1 MVVKNKVDILDR
13 KRFVKNVIS
22 ILDISMSSKKYLS
35 FAINGKWGS
44 GKTFTIDL
52 VLDSLKNKE
61 KNVEKE
67 NNDKYIIYYNCWEYT
82 FFNEPLIS
90 IIETILDNMRENSY
104 VSQNGQT
111 LIRILKNS
119 PNILFNLADNFIKNS
134 TGSQIADVCGTSES
148 IRELGSLKKTIDD
161 FKIEVGN
168 YCKKNKLII
177 IVDEID
183 RCLPNVAINILERL
197 YLLFNNQDNCVLM
210 YVLDKEKL
218 EYSVRQ
224 TFGEKVESDDYLKKF
239 INFTLDIHCVSPTE
253 VFFDKYEELKENF
266 DLTNKEDF
274 LDNIKK
280 LFLDVDIRTMEKII
294 DLTNLINK
302 MIYVPKT
309 RRKKLPLELLFYEF
323 ICVTIQMILKRNKI
337 SLNNMSIK
345 DSIECILT
353 DCSENIELGQK
364 QILDQINSSSFD
376 NDFID
381 KVKDYVELSS
391 EEEKVKEK
399 LETKISKRF
408 SVYSRIIKL

>member
-183 RCLPNVAINILERL
+183 RCLPNVAINIL
-197 YLLFNNQDNCVLM
+197 
-210 YVLDKEKL
+210 
-218 EYSVRQ
+218 
-224 TFGEKVESDDYLKKF
+224 
-239 INFTLDIHCVSPTE
+239 FTI
-253 VFFDKYEELKENF
+253 
-266 DLTNKEDF
+266 
-274 LDNIKK
+274 
-280 LFLDVDIRTMEKII
+280 
-294 DLTNLINK
+294 
-302 MIYVPKT
+302 
-309 RRKKLPLELLFYEF
+309 
-323 ICVTIQMILKRNKI
+323 
-337 SLNNMSIK
+337 
-345 DSIECILT
+345 
-353 DCSENIELGQK
+353 
-364 QILDQINSSSFD
+364 
-376 NDFID
+376 
-381 KVKDYVELSS
+381 
-391 EEEKVKEK
+391 
-399 LETKISKRF
+399 
-408 SVYSRIIKL
+408 